1 MYSAV
6 LALTPSSS
14 LDISSSPAFTFFS
27 FFITG
32 DPSGLGGGTG
42 ASFFL

>member
-14 LDISSSPAFTFFS
+14 LYLSSSPAFTFFS
-27 FFITG
+27 LFNTG
-32 DPSGLGGGTG
+32 DSSGLGGGTG
-42 ASFFL
+42 AFFF